1 VSKDEGCFN
10 RQYYVT
16 KNGKYKITYRHG
28 DVNVTE
34 LQYRSVKRPFNA
46 LSLNLSQLNF
56 RHDPIISNGVD
67 IVKQIDALINK
78 AKISMT
84 NNGKPVEE
92 TEQSI
97 ALNALQGFTRW
108 WDSLMS
114 KIITIIVIIIA
125 LALILVSIILCCYCK
140 KCTCKCKKW
149 NCFKNKKV
157 NTRTPP
163 AIPVRQ
169 EDQQALVLFQPNTN
183 RQIIP
188 VNGLDFYR
196 RQLDSINFED
206 KV

>member
-1 VSKDEGCFN
+1 M
-10 RQYYVT
+10 
-16 KNGKYKITYRHG
+16 TY
-28 DVNVTE
+28 
-34 LQYRSVKRPFNA
+34 
-46 LSLNLSQLNF
+46 
-56 RHDPIISNGVD
+56 
-67 IVKQIDALINK
+67 
-78 AKISMT
+78 
-84 NNGKPVEE
+84 NGKPVEE

-125 LALILVSIILCCYCK
+125 LALILVSIICCYCK
-140 KCTCKCKKW
+140 KCTCKCKK
-149 NCFKNKKV
+149 NKRV

-183 RQIIP
+183 RQIIT